1 MFYTQE
7 CYNTRGHRNKPNR
20 PRKNDSYVCSTG
32 ERRGRTRVCQAQSLL
47 DSQKQKLTGFP
58 FPVDAPNGENE
69 HLNTDLENKH

>member
-7 CYNTRGHRNKPNR
+7 CYNTRGHKPNR

-47 DSQKQKLTGFP
+47 DSQTTENNRIF
-58 FPVDAPNGENE
+58 FPVDAQNVENE

>member
-1 MFYTQE
+1 M
-7 CYNTRGHRNKPNR
+7 
-20 PRKNDSYVCSTG
+20 CSTG

-47 DSQKQKLTGFP
+47 DSQTTENNRIF